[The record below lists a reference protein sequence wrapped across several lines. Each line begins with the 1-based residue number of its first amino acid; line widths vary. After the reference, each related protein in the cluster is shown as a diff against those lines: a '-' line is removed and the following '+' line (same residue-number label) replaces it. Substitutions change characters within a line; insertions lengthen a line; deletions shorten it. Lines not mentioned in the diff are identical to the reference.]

1 MTAQPPDDRGLA
13 TDGIAPSG
21 VSAAWEGID
30 LYSEAVPSQVSVP
43 EPPHLPDALDEVD
56 QGIIQLLQADG
67 RMALRQIARELN
79 VSEGTIRFRLRR
91 MEESGAVSIVAVADP
106 FRMGYNV
113 MSFCLMKIHPN
124 QHDQVVKALISWPE
138 TTYVST
144 CTGSADIYAQLVCHD
159 HDHLADILYNRIPE
173 IGGVTS
179 TETFMELQMHKVA
192 YEYPSKMAST
202 EPRVPPVRSGRRRSQ
217 RPDSS

>member
-1 MTAQPPDDRGLA
+1 
-13 TDGIAPSG
+13 
-21 VSAAWEGID
+21 
-30 LYSEAVPSQVSVP
+30 
-43 EPPHLPDALDEVD
+43 
-56 QGIIQLLQADG
+56 
-67 RMALRQIARELN
+67 MALRQIARELN

-113 MSFCLMKIHPN
+113 MSFCLIKIHPN
-124 QHDQVVKALISWPE
+124 QHDQVVKALTSWPE

-144 CTGSADIYAQLVCHD
+144 CTGSADVYMQLVCHD
-159 HDHLADILYNRIPE
+159 HDHLADILYNRMPK

-192 YEYPSKMAST
+192 YEYPSKVAPSAHHT
-202 EPRVPPVRSGRRRSQ
+202 RGGSARQPNQVV
-217 RPDSS
+217 